1 MRGGG
6 GSKFLPIYT
15 STLLLVRVSQKRYI
29 IIENNY
35 CTVYLYFIV
44 IRSFDVNK
52 PGTSVDDL
60 KGGIAGG
67 SLSKGVL
74 KVNFFAML
82 VKYSIIC
89 LKHIG

>member
-1 MRGGG
+1 
-6 GSKFLPIYT
+6 
-15 STLLLVRVSQKRYI
+15 
-29 IIENNY
+29 
-35 CTVYLYFIV
+35 LYFIV

-52 PGTSVDDL
+52 PGTSIDDL